1 VEDALK
7 RYEAAQR
14 SRCRRSYKGA
24 EAIKHD
30 PRQSQKNPTVVRG
43 TQTRRRHV
51 SQCHLEDNSGGTL
64 ALRIKDGKLT
74 THVLDTAHG
83 CPYQYKPGTLV
94 HRCQSGQKTLLKT
107 ILTNADGRTDAPLL
121 MDAELTVGVYELV
134 FKVGEYFVS
143 RIR

>member
-1 VEDALK
+1 MEDAVLSTYLQTTNISVEDALK
-7 RYEAAQR
+7 RYGTQR

-30 PRQSQKNPTVVRG
+30 PRQRARENPTVVRG
-43 TQTRRRHV
+43 TQTRRRHEH

-83 CPYQYKPGTLV
+83 CPATSISLELWCSNPGKRPCLKP
-94 HRCQSGQKTLLKT
+94 S
-107 ILTNADGRTDAPLL
+107 
-121 MDAELTVGVYELV
+121 
-134 FKVGEYFVS
+134 
-143 RIR
+143 